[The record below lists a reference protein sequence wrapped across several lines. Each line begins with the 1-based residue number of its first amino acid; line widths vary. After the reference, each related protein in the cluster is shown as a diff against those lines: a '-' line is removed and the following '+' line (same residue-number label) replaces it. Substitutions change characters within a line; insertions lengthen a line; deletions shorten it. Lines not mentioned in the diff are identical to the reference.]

1 MQGFCSQGNF
11 CKERIWL
18 SWWLLQ
24 REDLALM
31 AAFAKRILLS
41 RRLLQRED
49 LTLKLA
55 FAKRGFGSHGG
66 FCKERIWLSWWLLQR
81 GFDSQAGFCKERI
94 WLSSRLLQKEDLA
107 LKPAF
112 AKRGFVPL
120 RQERIWLSRVRFG
133 SQAVIYLLLSYSFP
147 FFWDSFSFF
156 MPGHFSISHFT
167 LPFYLS
173 YFLPLHPLNHNS

>member
-1 MQGFCSQGNF
+1 MKRRKDRQQKINQYDWSLESFGCLFKEMQGFCSQGNF
-11 CKERIWL
+11 CEERIWL

-24 REDLALM
+24 REDLAL
-31 AAFAKRILLS
+31 
-41 RRLLQRED
+41 
-49 LTLKLA
+49 
-55 FAKRGFGSHGG
+55 
-66 FCKERIWLSWWLLQR
+66 
-81 GFDSQAGFCKERI
+81 
-94 WLSSRLLQKEDLA
+94 
-107 LKPAF
+107 KPAF
-112 AKRGFVPL
+112 AKRRFVPL

-173 YFLPLHPLNHNS
+173 YFLPLRPLNHNS